1 MKRDLKK
8 NKVGMYYALYSDKTP
23 VLDADGNDTLETT
36 AGYSKPVWF
45 EASISS
51 GISDVSDSPFG
62 NNVSYDRVIL
72 SSDMSLPVTDT
83 SLIWIDNAPTYD
95 EAGTVKPDS
104 ADYKVAALPLKS
116 LNAVKIA
123 VKRNVV
129 NA

>member
-8 NKVGMYYALYSDKTP
+8 NQISMYYALYSTNIP
-23 VLDADGNDTLETT
+23 VLDADGNDTLETMS
-36 AGYSKPVWF
+36 GYEKPIQF
-45 EASISS
+45 SASISS
-51 GISDVSDSPFG
+51 GRSDAYDSPFG